1 MRPLPSYQPGLEVSS
16 NSFCLCPTSCSSD
29 GISRLEAF
37 CYGRRTVLL
46 HDLQELDDDLGARA
60 DEHLALAGLLG
71 VVHRLQ
77 GIVENGGLD
86 HLGGVVWVDEILKA
100 RALRLEV
107 SVDRGITWSAFRSH
121 MERKECPSGARKQ

>member
-1 MRPLPSYQPGLEVSS
+1 M
-16 NSFCLCPTSCSSD
+16 
-29 GISRLEAF
+29 
-37 CYGRRTVLL
+37 LL

-77 GIVENGGLD
+77 GIVEDGGLD

-100 RALRLEV
+100 RGLRLEV
-107 SVDRGITWSAFRSH
+107 SVDGQITWSASRSH
-121 MERKECPSGARKQ
+121 IERKECPSGARKQ